1 MLGGLNSGWGLSFI
15 TQAAFFRIYQAQQRG
30 LIVEDPWD
38 MDFFFLLGLLPL
50 ETWLEIIICHPIKLL
65 GRE

>member
-1 MLGGLNSGWGLSFI
+1 MLGGLLSGSRLSCI
-15 TQAAFFRIYQAQQRG
+15 TLAAFFRIYQAQQRG

-50 ETWLEIIICHPIKLL
+50 ETWQEIVVCHPIELL
-65 GRE
+65 GR